1 MKKYILTIIVQF
13 IVYSGLY
20 GQNIYNGI
28 IINKKKSLDKVE
40 YLITLENLK
49 DSTKYYTSI
58 SKKDNSFIFINVV
71 KGNYYRCVSEVESNI
86 SIICDYINIPFS
98 KGKDSI
104 IIDINTTRVLDE
116 VIITAKI
123 KVPLIKYE
131 AGVLQVNVEGNPI
144 FSTGT
149 VFETLSKMPGVSY
162 DAVNNSF
169 RLNGKS
175 GILIQSDDRTLYL
188 TGNELIEYLKT
199 ISAGDISKIE
209 INSAPSSK
217 YEASGGS
224 GIINI
229 KTKRIKREGIYI
241 GAMITATQGR
251 FFDETNALKIQ
262 YNTKKDRFLL
272 YYNSSFNKDFEEAK
286 TVRRFFGQNN
296 SFQDTY
302 AIINGNSNNIRGEYE
317 REFKNSKLILSS
329 KVSIYKE
336 TIPQNTTLDF
346 FSSFSQ
352 VADSTNISFNNSNN
366 KLRNYSFG
374 ADYYLTKKK
383 NNLTL
388 KVNYLNYEINNNSL
402 LKSFNSPSNFIYPDL
417 ENHSP
422 NKINIFLSEID
433 YVYKIDSLSKI
444 ELGSKAVY
452 QNLKNENNFFSITNG
467 NRVFDIDKSNEYSY
481 REWVIG
487 LYVQYYRKLY
497 SKIDLTLG
505 ARLETNPSKG
515 ESKINNFILERK
527 LTNFF
532 PYVNISYS
540 YNKNNNFNL
549 SYNKRI
555 TRPVFSNLLPYT
567 YFVDPF
573 TRLTGNPE
581 LNPFISQQLQFQYIL
596 KQKYIFGISYTLN
609 ENQIFQT
616 PFIDSQSF
624 ESSLKPINIE
634 KGNSLAI
641 SSNLNFKILKWW
653 DISVNNVLFYDKIK
667 SNSDLLFVN
676 SENWSTQFTTT
687 NQIKLP
693 KKYVLTFTTDYISSF
708 IQGPYKTD
716 VIFSLNASI
725 SKSFFNNSF
734 YASITA
740 NDILNTYEIT
750 NTLNNANDYI
760 RINQNFDI
768 RWIRLSLTY
777 KFRKGINKSSSIND
791 KSIDE
796 IKKRI
801 K

>member
-1 MKKYILTIIVQF
+1 MNKYIIVLLFQV
-13 IVYSGLY
+13 IVYPSLYSQNTYSGV
-20 GQNIYNGI
+20 
-28 IINKKKSLDKVE
+28 IINE
-40 YLITLENLK
+40 YKTFDETKYIISLENLN

-58 SKKDNSFIFINVV
+58 SKKDNSFFINNIIN
-71 KGNYYRCVSEVESNI
+71 GNYYRCISKVESNTPFL
-86 SIICDYINIPFS
+86 CDYIKIPFS
-98 KGKDSI
+98 KEKDTI
-104 IIDINTTRVLDE
+104 VIDANSTKILDE
-116 VIITAKI
+116 VVITSK
-123 KVPLIKYE
+123 KKTPLVKYE
-131 AGVLQVNVEGNPI
+131 SGVLQVNVENNPI

-149 VFETLSKMPGVSY
+149 VFEMLSKMPGVSY
-162 DAVNNSF
+162 DASSNSF

-175 GILIQSDDRTLYL
+175 GVLIQSDDRTLYL
-188 TGNELIEYLKT
+188 IGNELIEYLKT
-199 ISAGDISKIE
+199 ISADDISKIE

-217 YEASGGS
+217 YEASGSS

-229 KTKRIKREGIYI
+229 KTKRIKKEGIYI
-241 GAMITATQGR
+241 GAMVTATQGR

-286 TVRRFFGQNN
+286 TTRTLLGQNN

-302 AIINGNSNNIRGEYE
+302 AIINGNSNNIRSEYE

-329 KVSIYKE
+329 KLSLYKE

-346 FSSFSQ
+346 FSTSLQ
-352 VADSTNISFNNSNN
+352 VADSTNISSNNSNN

-374 ADYYLTKKK
+374 IDYYLTKKK

-388 KVNYLNYEINNNSL
+388 KLNYLNYKIKNSSL
-402 LKSFNSPSNFIYPDL
+402 LKSFNTPSNFIYSDL
-417 ENHSP
+417 ENKSP
-422 NKINIFLSEID
+422 NKVNVFLSEID

-452 QNLKNENNFFSITNG
+452 QNLKNENIFYNITNG
-467 NRVFDIDKSNEYSY
+467 NRVFDLDKSNKYSY

-487 LYVQYYRKLY
+487 AYMQYYRKLNN
-497 SKIDLTLG
+497 KIDLTLG
-505 ARLETNPSKG
+505 ARIETNPSKG
-515 ESKINNFILERK
+515 ESEVNNFVLERN

-532 PYVNISYS
+532 PYANFVYAH
-540 YNKNNNFNL
+540 NKNNNFNL

-555 TRPVFSNLLPYT
+555 TRPAFGNLLPYT

-581 LNPFISQQLQFQYIL
+581 LNPFISQQLQLQYVL
-596 KQKYIFGISYTLN
+596 KQKYIFAISYTLN

-616 PFIDSQSF
+616 PFIDNQSF
-624 ESSLKPINIE
+624 ENSLKPVNIS

-653 DISVNNVLFYDKIK
+653 DINLNNILFYDKIN
-667 SNSDLLFVN
+667 SNRGLLVVN

-693 KKYVLTFTTDYISSF
+693 KKYILTFTTDYISSF

-716 VIFSLNASI
+716 DIFSLNASI
-725 SKSFFNNSF
+725 SKSFFNNSL

-750 NTLNNANDYI
+750 NTLNNANDFI
-760 RINQNFDI
+760 NINQNFDI

-777 KFRKGINKSSSIND
+777 SFKKGLNKSSSIDD

-796 IKKRI
+796 VKKRI